1 MPTLS
6 TSHEVKGENKMQN
19 NYLLGF
25 FLVVL
30 SGLIWSFGAPLVR
43 LLEDADSYRLQYL
56 LYRGLIITSVI
67 LIFILFREGRNFF
80 HTFRRIDSWSLI
92 GSLVMSVT
100 FFGWIYALTT
110 TTVAI
115 TLLML
120 AVSPVLSAFL
130 GYLVL
135 GERLSRS
142 TLLNM
147 LIVAIGITIM
157 VWDTDKST
165 TILGVIYGFFVALG
179 FSIYTITI
187 RKNPEVPKLLTPALA
202 GFFCMI
208 WASILI
214 LVTGNSFE
222 MPSVNIGISMTHG
235 LVVGLGLILYGLGAK
250 YLPSGELV
258 MLSLLEVVLGIFW
271 AWLPALGINEVPT
284 RNTLIGGLAIL
295 VAIILQGFYARK
307 KHLIPM
313 P

>member
-1 MPTLS
+1 
-6 TSHEVKGENKMQN
+6 MQN

-142 TLLNM
+142 TLINM

-214 LVTGNSFE
+214 VVTGSSFE

>member
-1 MPTLS
+1 
-6 TSHEVKGENKMQN
+6 
-19 NYLLGF
+19 
-25 FLVVL
+25 
-30 SGLIWSFGAPLVR
+30 
-43 LLEDADSYRLQYL
+43 
-56 LYRGLIITSVI
+56 
-67 LIFILFREGRNFF
+67 
-80 HTFRRIDSWSLI
+80 
-92 GSLVMSVT
+92 
-100 FFGWIYALTT
+100 
-110 TTVAI
+110 
-115 TLLML
+115 
-120 AVSPVLSAFL
+120 
-130 GYLVL
+130 
-135 GERLSRS
+135 
-142 TLLNM
+142 
-147 LIVAIGITIM
+147 
-157 VWDTDKST
+157 
-165 TILGVIYGFFVALG
+165 
-179 FSIYTITI
+179 
-187 RKNPEVPKLLTPALA
+187 
-202 GFFCMI
+202 MI

>member
-1 MPTLS
+1 
-6 TSHEVKGENKMQN
+6 MQN

-157 VWDTDKST
+157 VWDTNKST

>member
-1 MPTLS
+1 
-6 TSHEVKGENKMQN
+6 MQN

-165 TILGVIYGFFVALG
+165 TTLGVIYGFFVALG

>member
-1 MPTLS
+1 
-6 TSHEVKGENKMQN
+6 MQN

-43 LLEDADSYRLQYL
+43 LLEDADSFRLQYL

-67 LIFILFREGRNFF
+67 LIFILFREGKNFF

-92 GSLVMSVT
+92 GSLVMSAT

-142 TLLNM
+142 TLINM

-214 LVTGNSFE
+214 VVTGGSFE

>member
-1 MPTLS
+1 MKNS
-6 TSHEVKGENKMQN
+6 
-19 NYLLGF
+19 YLLGF
-25 FLVVL
+25 FLVVV
-30 SGLIWSFGAPLVR
+30 SGVIWSFGAPLVR
-43 LLEDADSYRLQYL
+43 YLEDAETFRLQYL

-67 LIFILFREGRNFF
+67 LIFVLFREGRNFF
-80 HTFRRIDSWSLI
+80 QTFKRIDSWSLI

-130 GYLVL
+130 GYLIL
-135 GERLSRS
+135 GERLSKS
-142 TLLNM
+142 TLINM
-147 LIVAIGITIM
+147 LIVAIGIMIM
-157 VWDTDKST
+157 VWDTEKSA
-165 TILGVIYGFFVALG
+165 TIIGVLYGFFVALG
-179 FSIYTITI
+179 FAIYTITI

-202 GFFCMI
+202 GFFCMV
-208 WASILI
+208 WATILI
-214 LVTGNSFE
+214 VVTGVSFE
-222 MPSVNIGISMTHG
+222 MPTANIGISMTHG
-235 LVVGLGLILYGLGAK
+235 LVVGVGLILYGLGAK

-271 AWLPALGINEVPT
+271 AWLPALQIHEVPS

-295 VAIILQGFYARK
+295 FAIIMQGVYARK

>member
-1 MPTLS
+1 
-6 TSHEVKGENKMQN
+6 MQN

-43 LLEDADSYRLQYL
+43 LLEDADSFRLQYL

-67 LIFILFREGRNFF
+67 LIFILFREGKNFF

-142 TLLNM
+142 TLINM

-214 LVTGNSFE
+214 VVTGSSFE

-295 VAIILQGFYARK
+295 VAIILQGLYARK

>member
-1 MPTLS
+1 M
-6 TSHEVKGENKMQN
+6 KN
-19 NYLLGF
+19 NYLFGF
-25 FLVVL
+25 FLVVV
-30 SGLIWSFGAPLVR
+30 SGIIWSFGAPLVR
-43 LLEDADSYRLQYL
+43 FLEDAEIFRLQYL
-56 LYRGLIITSVI
+56 LYRGLIITLVI
-67 LIFILFREGRNFF
+67 LLFVLIREGKNFL
-80 HTFRRIDSWSLI
+80 HTFRRIDSWSLT

-120 AVSPVLSAFL
+120 AVSPILSAFL
-130 GYLVL
+130 GYLLL

-142 TLLNM
+142 TLINM
-147 LIVAIGITIM
+147 LIVLLGITIM

-165 TILGVIYGFFVALG
+165 TMIGVIYGFFVALG
-179 FSIYTITI
+179 FAIYTITI

-202 GFFCMI
+202 GFFCML

-214 LVTGNSFE
+214 IITGGSFE
-222 MPSVNIGISMTHG
+222 MPPINIGVSMTHG

-271 AWLPALGINEVPT
+271 AWLPVLGINEVPT
-284 RNTLIGGLAIL
+284 RNTLIGGLAI
-295 VAIILQGFYARK
+295 VFAIILQGIYARK
-307 KHLIPM
+307 KHIIPM

>member
-1 MPTLS
+1 M
-6 TSHEVKGENKMQN
+6 KD
-19 NYLLGF
+19 NYLFGF
-25 FLVVL
+25 FLVVV
-30 SGLIWSFGAPLVR
+30 SGIIWSIGAPLVR
-43 LLEDADSYRLQYL
+43 FLEDAEIFRLQYL
-56 LYRGLIITSVI
+56 LYRGLLITLVI
-67 LIFILFREGRNFF
+67 LIFVLFREGKNFF

-120 AVSPVLSAFL
+120 AVSPILSAFL
-130 GYLVL
+130 GYLLL

-142 TLLNM
+142 TLTNM
-147 LIVAIGITIM
+147 LIVVIGITIM

-165 TILGVIYGFFVALG
+165 TMIGVIYGFFVALG
-179 FSIYTITI
+179 FAIYTITI

-202 GFFCMI
+202 GFFCML

-214 LVTGNSFE
+214 IITGGSFE
-222 MPSVNIGISMTHG
+222 MPAINIGVSMTHG
-235 LVVGLGLILYGLGAK
+235 LVVGIGLILYGLGAK

-271 AWLPALGINEVPT
+271 AWLPVLGINEVPT
-284 RNTLIGGLAIL
+284 RNTLIGGFTIL
-295 VAIILQGFYARK
+295 FAIILQGIYARK
-307 KHLIPM
+307 KHVIPM

>member
-1 MPTLS
+1 
-6 TSHEVKGENKMQN
+6 MQN

-25 FLVVL
+25 FLVVIRC
-30 SGLIWSFGAPLVR
+30 LIWSFGAPLVR

>member
-1 MPTLS
+1 M
-6 TSHEVKGENKMQN
+6 KD
-19 NYLLGF
+19 NYLFGF
-25 FLVVL
+25 FLVVV
-30 SGLIWSFGAPLVR
+30 SGIIWSIGAPLVR
-43 LLEDADSYRLQYL
+43 FLEDAEIFRLQYL
-56 LYRGLIITSVI
+56 LYRGLIITLVI
-67 LIFILFREGRNFF
+67 LIFVLFREGKNFF

-120 AVSPVLSAFL
+120 AVSPILSAFL
-130 GYLVL
+130 GYLLL

-142 TLLNM
+142 TLTNM
-147 LIVAIGITIM
+147 LIVLIGITIM

-165 TILGVIYGFFVALG
+165 TMIGVIYGFFVALG
-179 FSIYTITI
+179 FAIYTITI

-202 GFFCMI
+202 GFFCML

-214 LVTGNSFE
+214 IITGGSFE
-222 MPSVNIGISMTHG
+222 MPAINIGVSMTHG
-235 LVVGLGLILYGLGAK
+235 LVVGIGLILYGLGAK

-271 AWLPALGINEVPT
+271 AWLPVLGINEVPT
-284 RNTLIGGLAIL
+284 RNTLIGGFTIL
-295 VAIILQGFYARK
+295 FAIILQGIYARK
-307 KHLIPM
+307 KHVIPM

>member
-1 MPTLS
+1 M
-6 TSHEVKGENKMQN
+6 KD
-19 NYLLGF
+19 NYLFGF
-25 FLVVL
+25 FFVVV
-30 SGLIWSFGAPLVR
+30 SGIIWSIGAPLVR
-43 LLEDADSYRLQYL
+43 FLEDAEIFRLQYL
-56 LYRGLIITSVI
+56 LYRGLIITLVI
-67 LIFILFREGRNFF
+67 LIFVLFREGKNFF

-120 AVSPVLSAFL
+120 AVSPILSAFL
-130 GYLVL
+130 GYLLL

-142 TLLNM
+142 TLTNM
-147 LIVAIGITIM
+147 LIVVIGITIM

-165 TILGVIYGFFVALG
+165 TMIGVIYGFFVALG
-179 FSIYTITI
+179 FAIYTITI

-202 GFFCMI
+202 GFFCML

-214 LVTGNSFE
+214 IITGGSFE
-222 MPSVNIGISMTHG
+222 MPPINIGVSMTHG

-271 AWLPALGINEVPT
+271 AWLPVLGINEVPT
-284 RNTLIGGLAIL
+284 RNTLIGGLAI
-295 VAIILQGFYARK
+295 VFAIILQGIYARK
-307 KHLIPM
+307 KHVIPM

>member
-1 MPTLS
+1 
-6 TSHEVKGENKMQN
+6 MQN

-80 HTFRRIDSWSLI
+80 HTFRRLDSWSLI

-214 LVTGNSFE
+214 VVTGSSFE

>member
-1 MPTLS
+1 
-6 TSHEVKGENKMQN
+6 
-19 NYLLGF
+19 
-25 FLVVL
+25 
-30 SGLIWSFGAPLVR
+30 
-43 LLEDADSYRLQYL
+43 
-56 LYRGLIITSVI
+56 
-67 LIFILFREGRNFF
+67 
-80 HTFRRIDSWSLI
+80 
-92 GSLVMSVT
+92 MSVT

-130 GYLVL
+130 GYLIL
-135 GERLSRS
+135 GERLSKS
-142 TLLNM
+142 TLINM

-157 VWDTDKST
+157 VWDTEKSA
-165 TILGVIYGFFVALG
+165 TIIGVLYGFLVALG
-179 FSIYTITI
+179 FAIYTITI

-202 GFFCMI
+202 GFFCMV
-208 WASILI
+208 WATILI
-214 LVTGNSFE
+214 VVTGGSFE
-222 MPSVNIGISMTHG
+222 MPTANIGISMTHG
-235 LVVGLGLILYGLGAK
+235 LVVGVGLILYGLGAK

-271 AWLPALGINEVPT
+271 AWLPVLGIHEVPS

-295 VAIILQGFYARK
+295 FAIIMQGVYARK

>member
-1 MPTLS
+1 MELDWKSCYVGHFFWVDLCT
-6 TSHEVKGENKMQN
+6 N
-19 NYLLGF
+19 NYNCCNHP
-25 FLVVL
+25 V
-30 SGLIWSFGAPLVR
+30 
-43 LLEDADSYRLQYL
+43 DACC
-56 LYRGLIITSVI
+56 I
-67 LIFILFREGRNFF
+67 
-80 HTFRRIDSWSLI
+80 
-92 GSLVMSVT
+92 
-100 FFGWIYALTT
+100 
-110 TTVAI
+110 
-115 TLLML
+115 
-120 AVSPVLSAFL
+120 
-130 GYLVL
+130 
-135 GERLSRS
+135 
-142 TLLNM
+142 
-147 LIVAIGITIM
+147 
-157 VWDTDKST
+157 
-165 TILGVIYGFFVALG
+165 
-179 FSIYTITI
+179 
-187 RKNPEVPKLLTPALA
+187 LLTPALA

-214 LVTGNSFE
+214 VITGSSFE